1 METLAKRNRALSMGL
16 VALLF
21 ALSPERSVAAVGSYP
36 GGDPL
41 EELLQRTDA
50 HVSQFLALISEV
62 NCSEHVLQ
70 ERLDEKGKTQEKQE
84 SSFDYLIMLSNTDG
98 ELTLVESRIAPDE
111 DKHAKKPHKPLL
123 VSNGFPALFLV
134 FHSYYASS
142 FQFTFGGQDI
152 VDGRSYS
159 RVEFRHVPG
168 MKSPAALAV
177 RGREYP
183 LEIVGTAWIDPST
196 GTIAKLTANIDSGM
210 EDVGLRTLHSEVRF
224 APVTFR
230 GTQEAFWFPA
240 QATVEVESRHE
251 HWRNTHRFSDY
262 KRFSVDTKEQTQKQ

>member
-1 METLAKRNRALSMGL
+1 METLAKRNRCLLMGL
-16 VALLF
+16 VAALTLLLSNGPIAA
-21 ALSPERSVAAVGSYP
+21 ALGS
-36 GGDPL
+36 DPL
-41 EELLQRTDA
+41 EDLLQRTDA

-70 ERLDEKGKTQEKQE
+70 ERLDEKGRTQEKQE
-84 SSFDYLIMLSNTDG
+84 SSFDYLIMLSNADG
-98 ELTLVESRIAPDE
+98 ELNLVESRIAPDE

-134 FHSYYASS
+134 FHPYYASS
-142 FQFTFGGQDI
+142 FQFTSSGQE
-152 VDGRSYS
+152 VLDGKSYS
-159 RVEFRHVPG
+159 RVEFRHIPG

-196 GTIAKLTANIDSGM
+196 GIIAKLTANIDSGM
-210 EDVGLRTLHSEVRF
+210 EDIGLRTLHSEVRF

-230 GTQEAFWFPA
+230 GAQEAFWFPA
-240 QATVEVESRHE
+240 QATVEVESLHE

-262 KRFSVDTKEQTQKQ
+262 KRFSVDTKEQAQKQ

>member
-1 METLAKRNRALSMGL
+1 METLTNRNRGVAIGL
-16 VALLF
+16 VVFLLL
-21 ALSPERSVAAVGSYP
+21 LSPGSTSAVPSSQP

-41 EELLQRTDA
+41 EVLLERTDA

-62 NCSEHVLQ
+62 NCTEHVLQ
-70 ERLDEKGKTQEKQE
+70 EKLDEKGRTEEKQE
-84 SSFDYLIMLSNTDG
+84 SNFDYLIMLSNTAG
-98 ELTLVESRIAPDE
+98 EVTLVESRLAPDE

-134 FHSYYASS
+134 FHPYYAPS
-142 FQFTFGGQDI
+142 FQFSFSGQEI
-152 VDGRSYS
+152 LDGKSYS

-168 MKSPAALAV
+168 MRSPAALAV

-183 LEIVGTAWIDPST
+183 LEIAGTAWIDPST
-196 GTIAKLTANIDSGM
+196 GTIARVTANIDSGM
-210 EDVGLRTLHSEVRF
+210 EDVGLRTMHSEVRF

-230 GTQEAFWFPA
+230 GGQETFWFPA
-240 QATVEVESRHE
+240 LATVEVESRHE